1 MELVNIAEWRYGS
14 VNDPHNL
21 ADPDFERR
29 PPQMISP
36 SCPPRTL
43 DQPCIFQLN
52 MLKDGG
58 ECLEKSFGAV
68 LNVEVL
74 DMVTDGQSLLLND
87 LRLLG

>member
-1 MELVNIAEWRYGS
+1 
-14 VNDPHNL
+14 
-21 ADPDFERR
+21 
-29 PPQMISP
+29 
-36 SCPPRTL
+36 
-43 DQPCIFQLN
+43 
-52 MLKDGG
+52 MLQDGG